1 MTVKEIIELLKCE
14 VVFGSEEQI
23 QAEVSIIGASDMMS
37 DILALSQPGM
47 LVITGHTSPQ
57 SVRTG
62 MVTDL
67 LGMIIAR
74 GKQIPQGTVDLAVKH
89 GFLLLKTQY
98 GMFTS
103 CGILYRAGC
112 RGGDEA

>member
-1 MTVKEIIELLKCE
+1 MTVKEIIDILHCE
-14 VVFGSEEQI
+14 VVVGGEEQLN
-23 QAEVSIIGASDMMS
+23 AEVSVIGASDMMS
-37 DILALSQPGM
+37 DILSLSQPGM

-62 MVTDL
+62 VVTDL
-67 LGMIIAR
+67 LGLVIAR
-74 GKQIPQGTVDLAVKH
+74 DKQIPQETIDLAVKH

-103 CGILYRAGC
+103 CGMLYRAGC

>member
-1 MTVKEIIELLKCE
+1 MTVKDIIDILECE
-14 VVFGSEEQI
+14 VVVGREEQLG
-23 QAEVSIIGASDMMS
+23 QEVSTIGASDMMS
-37 DILALSQPGM
+37 DILALSRPGM

-62 MVTDL
+62 VVTDL
-67 LGMIIAR
+67 LGLVIAR
-74 GKQIPQGTVDLAVKH
+74 GKQIPQETIDLAVKH
-89 GFLLLKTQY
+89 GFLVLKTQS

-103 CGILYRAGC
+103 CGKLYRAGC

>member
-1 MTVKEIIELLKCE
+1 MTVNQVIELLKCE
-14 VVFGSEEQI
+14 VIVGSEEQM
-23 QAEVSIIGASDMMS
+23 QSEVSTIGASDMMS

-57 SVRTG
+57 AVRTG
-62 MVTDL
+62 VVTDL

-74 GKQIPQGTVDLAVKH
+74 GKQIPQDTIDLAVKH

-103 CGILYRAGC
+103 CGILFRAGC